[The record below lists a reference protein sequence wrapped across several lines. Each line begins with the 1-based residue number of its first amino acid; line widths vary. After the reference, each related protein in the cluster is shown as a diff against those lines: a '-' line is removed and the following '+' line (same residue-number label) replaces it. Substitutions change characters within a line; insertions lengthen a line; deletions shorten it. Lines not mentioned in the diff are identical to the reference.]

1 MPKTTTDGEAQ
12 VETEGQLR
20 PKSESKTGMLLKG
33 KGRERSRSPSMSSS
47 RKQDHSLGPTT
58 AYKRPRN
65 AASDDLASGEVTRG
79 DNATPTAIPSGVN
92 PCAQMTTQ
100 VRRARQRQSTAIEY

>member
-1 MPKTTTDGEAQ
+1 MSIFVPKTTTDGEAQ
-12 VETEGQLR
+12 VETEGQL
-20 PKSESKTGMLLKG
+20 TGMLLKG
-33 KGRERSRSPSMSSS
+33 KGWERSRSPSMSSS
-47 RKQDHSLGPTT
+47 RKRDHSLGPTT

-79 DNATPTAIPSGVN
+79 DNATPTAIPSGAN